1 MPSISTYFAALYC
14 WISHAVWQKKSIR
27 NVRVDEE
34 EKLALFVN
42 DKMVLPG
49 KEISAK
55 TGQKRKNLVLG

>member
-1 MPSISTYFAALYC
+1 MPSIATYFAALYYR
-14 WISHAVWQKKSIR
+14 ISHAVSQKKSVRSI
-27 NVRVDEE
+27 RVDEE

-55 TGQKRKNLVLG
+55 TDQKQKNLV